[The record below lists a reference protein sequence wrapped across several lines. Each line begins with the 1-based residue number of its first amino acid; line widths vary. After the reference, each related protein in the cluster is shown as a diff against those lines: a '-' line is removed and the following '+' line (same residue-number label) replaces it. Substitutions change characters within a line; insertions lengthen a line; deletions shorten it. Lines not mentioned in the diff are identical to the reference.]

1 MSKRKYVINNFRKI
15 YIFLGF
21 FFLTIS
27 FILILVPIAP
37 YILYRLNPELTNTEI
52 DNIEREITEE
62 PIVPKDVDTN
72 EDNNTIQLPPKDSSL
87 PTDPYLLIPSIT
99 VSSPIGSTEDP
110 ELSLTDGT
118 WLAPDYG
125 NPEDPSLPIIMAA
138 HRFGYTYWDRETRN
152 RVSFF
157 NLPKTEIGDSVEII
171 WGQRKYMYK
180 IYAEDESTYI
190 KDYEA
195 DLILYT
201 CKYFNSPQRIFRYA
215 TRVN

>member
-1 MSKRKYVINNFRKI
+1 MTKKKVLKIVSNVYVIA
-15 YIFLGF
+15 GF
-21 FFLTIS
+21 IFLTIS
-27 FILILVPIAP
+27 FVLISIPIAP
-37 YILYRLNPELTNTEI
+37 YILYRLNPELTDTEI

-62 PIVPKDVDTN
+62 PIVPKDIDTN
-72 EDNNTIQLPPKDSSL
+72 DGNNTIQLPPKDSSL
-87 PTDPYLLIPSIT
+87 PTNPYLLIPSIT
-99 VSSPIGSTEDP
+99 VSSPIGMSEDP
-110 ELSLTDGT
+110 EISLTEGT
-118 WLAPDYG
+118 WLAPEYG
-125 NPEDPSLPIIMAA
+125 TPEDPSLPIIVAA

-152 RVSFF
+152 RVSFY

-171 WGQRKYMYK
+171 WNQRKYMYI